1 MNKVIFLDRDGVI
14 NREIGNYVYNLND
27 FVINDGL
34 EQALVIW
41 GREGYSFVIVSNQG
55 GIAKELYHKNDVE
68 DINVFLRN
76 WFESRK
82 LNLLNIL
89 YCPHH
94 NAVEHCICRKPKI
107 GLVLKAKKKYKI
119 SLKKS
124 FVIGDRWS
132 DMELGK
138 KLNCK
143 TIFIDYNYKE
153 KKPKYFNYKINKP
166 EEIKKICMI

>member
-14 NREIGNYVYNLND
+14 NREIGNYVYNLKD

-34 EQALVIW
+34 EQALDIW
-41 GREGYSFVIVSNQG
+41 GREGYSFVIVTNQG
-55 GIAKELYHKNDVE
+55 GIAKGLYHKNDVE

-94 NAVEHCICRKPKI
+94 NAVEHCICRKPNSLMLEKI
-107 GLVLKAKKKYKI
+107 IARYAV
-119 SLKKS
+119 SVEHS
-124 FVIGDRWS
+124 FMIGDS
-132 DMELGK
+132 DRDVQAANKVGLRAFK
-138 KLNCK
+138 IKANSNLNE
-143 TIFIDYNYKE
+143 FIL
-153 KKPKYFNYKINKP
+153 
-166 EEIKKICMI
+166 

>member
-14 NREIGNYVYNLND
+14 NRETGNYVYNLKD

-34 EQALVIW
+34 EQALNIW
-41 GREGYSFVIVSNQG
+41 STEGYSFVIVTNQG
-55 GIAKELYHKNDVE
+55 GISKGLYHKNDVE

-94 NAVEHCICRKPKI
+94 NAVEHCICRKPNSLMLEKI
-107 GLVLKAKKKYKI
+107 IARYDV
-119 SLKKS
+119 SVNHS
-124 FVIGDRWS
+124 FMIGDS
-132 DMELGK
+132 DRDVQAANKVGLRGFK
-138 KLNCK
+138 IKANSNLNKL
-143 TIFIDYNYKE
+143 IL
-153 KKPKYFNYKINKP
+153 
-166 EEIKKICMI
+166 

>member
-14 NREIGNYVYNLND
+14 NREIGNYVYNLKD

-34 EQALVIW
+34 EQALDIW
-41 GREGYSFVIVSNQG
+41 GREGYSFVIVTNQG
-55 GIAKELYHKNDVE
+55 GIAKGLYHKNDVE

-94 NAVEHCICRKPKI
+94 NAVEHCICRKPNSLMLEKI
-107 GLVLKAKKKYKI
+107 IARYTV
-119 SLKKS
+119 SVEHS
-124 FVIGDRWS
+124 FMIGDS
-132 DMELGK
+132 DRDVQAANKVGLRGFK
-138 KLNCK
+138 IKANSNLNE
-143 TIFIDYNYKE
+143 FILYNDKS
-153 KKPKYFNYKINKP
+153 
-166 EEIKKICMI
+166 

>member
-14 NREIGNYVYNLND
+14 NREIGNYVYNLKD

-34 EQALVIW
+34 EQALDIW
-41 GREGYSFVIVSNQG
+41 GREGYSFVIVTNQG
-55 GIAKELYHKNDVE
+55 GIAKGLYHKNDVE

-94 NAVEHCICRKPKI
+94 NHVEHCICRKPNSLMLEKI
-107 GLVLKAKKKYKI
+107 IARYAVSVKH
-119 SLKKS
+119 S
-124 FVIGDRWS
+124 FMIGDS
-132 DMELGK
+132 DRDVQAANKVGLRGFKIKANSNLNELI
-138 KLNCK
+138 L
-143 TIFIDYNYKE
+143 
-153 KKPKYFNYKINKP
+153 
-166 EEIKKICMI
+166 